1 MTYTKFFDAQWPRA
15 PGRPSHRIMA
25 GYPVHRPANPWHGH
39 RLLRRANI
47 QSSAT
52 TGHSVH
58 NADSVRRIGPM
69 NAGDR
74 ALRSH
79 YSAWAVCL
87 RPGAAAPRQR
97 ERVHHRPGLQV
108 EVIKAAQHALAMHH
122 RRRSITAADRRLARH
137 RVRCPGRCPHRH
149 RPRRTTSG
157 ITPMRPHRLVGE
169 LDPRAK
175 LPGLHPGRLIPRAL
189 NRPDEPPPAQ
199 QGHPHTTGASPPA
212 GRTRPAHGST
222 PPHGRAPRRPRRPA
236 GTARTS
242 HRSPQASHE
251 VAHLF
256 LFGWSTFDA

>member
-1 MTYTKFFDAQWPRA
+1 
-15 PGRPSHRIMA
+15 
-25 GYPVHRPANPWHGH
+25 
-39 RLLRRANI
+39 
-47 QSSAT
+47 
-52 TGHSVH
+52 
-58 NADSVRRIGPM
+58 M

-97 ERVHHRPGLQV
+97 ERVRHRPGLQV
-108 EVIKAAQHALAMHH
+108 EVIKAAQHAPPSPQHSRGRQKACPSPG
-122 RRRSITAADRRLARH
+122 RY
-137 RVRCPGRCPHRH
+137 PGRCPHRH

-175 LPGLHPGRLIPRAL
+175 VPGLHPGRLIPRAL

-199 QGHPHTTGASPPA
+199 QGHPHTTGASPPV
-212 GRTRPAHGST
+212 GHTRPAHGST

-242 HRSPQASHE
+242 HRSP
-251 VAHLF
+251 
-256 LFGWSTFDA
+256 